1 MIERLQQ
8 ALMHYMILYD
18 LLSGKSERGGE
29 REGEKKRER
38 ERERECAFRL
48 LFRGLNFV
56 VCQSTPKTAKIGS
69 LENIRLYGILQN
81 GYM

>member
-1 MIERLQQ
+1 MRE
-8 ALMHYMILYD
+8 
-18 LLSGKSERGGE
+18 GE
-29 REGEKKRER
+29 RERGRKR
-38 ERERECAFRL
+38 ERERECAFRF